1 MSAKE
6 RGEIMLDERKLAVLY
21 AIINAYITTGEPI
34 GSRTISKNYGLGVS
48 SATIRNEMSDL
59 EELGYLAK
67 THTSS
72 GRIPSTK
79 AYRFYVND
87 FMAEHFHRLKVE
99 NERTLGLI
107 EHRIEANDRL
117 LKRATEILAGLTQYT
132 TVGMMKEREDAK
144 IVRISLIGLS
154 EKTVL
159 VVLAL
164 EDKEALHF
172 PIELTDPVSEAEL
185 HDLSIR
191 LSTIAHGLRPAE
203 AAKKLESAWMGELRE
218 SSKLLKAMVPKLREE
233 SLANERIELTLGG
246 VSHIFN
252 YPEYNEPNKAQNF
265 LQFLEDREKL
275 LELLDE
281 TSDELMIKIGGENEH
296 EALRDS
302 SVLLSTLHEGGD
314 VVGKIGII
322 GPMRMDYKRVI
333 QAIWHLNQE
342 LESFFDTT
350 KEE

>member
-1 MSAKE
+1 
-6 RGEIMLDERKLAVLY
+6 MLDERKLAVLY

-87 FMAEHFHRLKVE
+87 FMAEHFQRIQAE
-99 NERTLGLI
+99 NERAMGLI
-107 EHRIEANDRL
+107 EHRIKANDRL
-117 LKRATEILAGLTQYT
+117 MKRATEILAGLTQYT
-132 TVGMMKEREDAK
+132 TVGMVKEREGAT
-144 IVRISLIGLS
+144 IVRISLIGIS
-154 EKTVL
+154 ERTVL

-164 EDKEALHF
+164 DNKEAVHF
-172 PIELTDPVSEAEL
+172 PIELTDSVSDTEL
-185 HDLSIR
+185 DALSDR
-191 LSTIAHGLRPAE
+191 LSMWTHGLRPSE
-203 AAKKLESAWMGELRE
+203 AAQKLESTWIGELRT
-218 SSKLLKAMVPKLREE
+218 SSALLKAMVTKLREE
-233 SLANERIELTLGG
+233 CIANERIELSLGG

-275 LELLDE
+275 LKLLDD
-281 TSDELMIKIGGENEH
+281 TPDELMIKIGGENEH
-296 EALRDS
+296 EVLRDS

-333 QAIWHLNQE
+333 RAIWHLNQE
-342 LESFFDTT
+342 LERFFEMA